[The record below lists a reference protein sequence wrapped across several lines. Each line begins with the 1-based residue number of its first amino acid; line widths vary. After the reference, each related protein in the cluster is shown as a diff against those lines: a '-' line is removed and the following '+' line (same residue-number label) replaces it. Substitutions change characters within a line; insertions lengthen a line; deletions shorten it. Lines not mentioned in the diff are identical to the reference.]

1 MGNLWASAGAG
12 TRNLRL
18 VARQFP
24 ARTVIRVSCSG
35 GGCFKGT
42 KRRTV
47 RSRTKPVSLHSILGS
62 RVLRRGAR
70 VTLRIT
76 LSGRLGRVL
85 IFRMAT
91 PGVPN
96 VDFKCQA
103 PGAKA
108 LDC

>member
-1 MGNLWASAGAG
+1 M
-12 TRNLRL
+12 
-18 VARQFP
+18 ARQFP
-24 ARTVIRVSCSG
+24 ARTLIRVSCSG

-47 RSRTKPVSLHSILGS
+47 RSRTKPVNLHGILGA
-62 RVLRRGAR
+62 RVLSRGAR
-70 VTLRIT
+70 VTLRVT

-103 PGAKA
+103 PGAQA